1 MHAKLIDISVIIK
14 GPNTFIEVHVFIR
27 NIIILREV
35 EAYSSTLCI
44 LVTLNSNFG
53 KQ

>member
-14 GPNTFIEVHVFIR
+14 GPNTFIEVFIR

-35 EAYSSTLCI
+35 QAYSSTLFI